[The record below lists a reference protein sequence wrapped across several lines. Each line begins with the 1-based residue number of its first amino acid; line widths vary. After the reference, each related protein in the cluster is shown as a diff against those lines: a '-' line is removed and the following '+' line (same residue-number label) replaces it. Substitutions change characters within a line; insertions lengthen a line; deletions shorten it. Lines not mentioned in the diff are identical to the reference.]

1 MNRVF
6 GKKRAP
12 GPPPPSLTEA
22 STGVGNQMD
31 SLDAKIS
38 QLDKE
43 LKSYREKLKST
54 TNAAAKASLQKR
66 AMDVLKRKKMYESQR
81 DQLAGQ
87 QFNIDQAAF
96 GIESAKSTVSTVA
109 AMKAANVEL
118 KRTMKYDLKIE
129 DVEDLADDM
138 AELMDEFNEINVAM
152 STNFSTPNDIDEAD
166 LEAELDML
174 ADELEEDAL
183 GETDAVP
190 SYLQQSSTT
199 MPPTPTAP
207 LGARVPLASGGQKV
221 DEYGLPV

>member
-12 GPPPPSLTEA
+12 GAPPPSLTEA

-31 SLDAKIS
+31 SLDAKIA

-54 TNAAAKASLQKR
+54 TNASAKASLQKR

-118 KRTMKYDLKIE
+118 KRTMKHDLKIE
-129 DVEDLADDM
+129 DVEELADDM
-138 AELMDEFNEINVAM
+138 AELMDEFNEINVTM

-174 ADELEEDAL
+174 ADELEEDAS

-190 SYLQQSSTT
+190 SYLQPSSTT

-207 LGARVPLASGGQKV
+207 LGTRVPLDSGGQKV

>member
-12 GPPPPSLTEA
+12 GPPPPSLAEA
-22 STGVGNQMD
+22 STGVGDRMG

-38 QLDKE
+38 QLDQE
-43 LKSYREKLKST
+43 LKSYRDKLKST
-54 TNAAAKASLQKR
+54 TNAAAKASLQRR

-118 KRTMKYDLKIE
+118 KRTMKYDLNIE
-129 DVEDLADDM
+129 DVEELADDM

-174 ADELEEDAL
+174 ADELEEE

-207 LGARVPLASGGQKV
+207 LGTRVPLASGSQQV